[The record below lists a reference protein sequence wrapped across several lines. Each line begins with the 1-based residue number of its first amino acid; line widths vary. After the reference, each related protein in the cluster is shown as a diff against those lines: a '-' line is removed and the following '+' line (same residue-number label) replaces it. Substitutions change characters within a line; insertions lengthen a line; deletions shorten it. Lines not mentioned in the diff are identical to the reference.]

1 MGGFFFAIIQ
11 IALISLQTLYNSE
24 CYCCHMSDRPKLT
37 LAGLTTS
44 YKIFRYIRPYKRQF
58 ILGMICLI
66 ISSSMFMIFPAAAGE
81 MANTAI
87 GKGKWNISVRDFGLI
102 FLVILIIQ
110 SILSYF
116 RTVLFAI
123 VSEKGIADVRK
134 ALYERLITQNISFF
148 ESHRVGE
155 LTSRL
160 TADIEQLQSA
170 FSITLAELI
179 RQLVVLISGII
190 IIAWLT
196 PKLALTMLLTFPV
209 IVISSILFGR
219 YIRGLSRQRQDSLAN
234 TNIIVEES
242 FQSFP
247 MVKAFTNEYF
257 EIRRFAKSIQEMVVI
272 SLNYARMRGL
282 FFIFI
287 ITVLF
292 GGLFF
297 ILWRGALLV
306 EQGQM
311 DVGDLFS
318 FIIYTGIIGGAI
330 AGLGNLYTALAGSIG
345 ATERIQ
351 ELLERE
357 QEIRAEDQHTGQY
370 LRFDGNIEYKSVSF
384 AYPSRPEVEVLK
396 EISFQILKGKRIGL
410 VGASGAGKS
419 TIVQLLLR
427 FYNPD
432 AGEIHI
438 DGIPAQQYNLTEYRK
453 NIAIVPQEILLFG
466 GTIKENILYGKPD
479 ASEEELIEA
488 SKKSNSLEFIES
500 FPDKFETIVG
510 ERGVKLSG
518 GQRQRIAIA
527 RAILRDPAILILDEA
542 TSSLDSASEKS
553 VQEALDSLMNN
564 RTSVIIAHRLST
576 IKNADCIYV
585 LKKGTIVESGTHD
598 QLIKIEK
605 GNYKTLIDLQLQN
618 GD

>member
-1 MGGFFFAIIQ
+1 MA
-11 IALISLQTLYNSE
+11 T
-24 CYCCHMSDRPKLT
+24 RPKIT
-37 LAGLTTS
+37 LSGFLKS
-44 YKIFRYIRPYKRQF
+44 YRIIKFIKPYRWHF
-58 ILGMICLI
+58 IVGMICLV

-81 MANTAI
+81 MANAAI
-87 GKGKWNISVRDFGLI
+87 GKGKWNIPVKEFGLI
-102 FLVILIIQ
+102 FLCILIIQ
-110 SILSYF
+110 GVLSYF
-116 RTVLFAI
+116 RTTLFAL
-123 VSEKGIADVRK
+123 VSEKGIADVRR
-134 ALYERLITQNISFF
+134 ALYVKLITQELAFF

-179 RQLVVLISGII
+179 RQIVILISGVF
-190 IIAWLT
+190 IIAWMT
-196 PKLALTMLLTFPV
+196 PKLALTMLLTFPF

-219 YIRGLSRQRQDSLAN
+219 YIRGLSRKRQDSLAN

-242 FQSFP
+242 FQSFQ
-247 MVKAFTNEYF
+247 MVKAFTNEHF
-257 EIRRFAKSIQEMVVI
+257 EVNRFSKSISDMVDI

-297 ILWRGALLV
+297 ILWRGAMMV
-306 EQGQM
+306 QEGTM
-311 DVGDLFS
+311 AVGDLFS

-351 ELLERE
+351 ELLDRD
-357 QEIRAEDQHTGQY
+357 QEVNVADQ
-370 LRFDGNIEYKSVSF
+370 LKSDAPRFEGNVDYKKICFS
-384 AYPSRPEVEVLK
+384 YPGRPEVEVLND
-396 EISFQILKGKRIGL
+396 ISFSITKGKRIAL

-419 TIVQLLLR
+419 TIVQLLMR
-427 FYNPD
+427 FYKPNQ
-432 AGEIHI
+432 GEIFV
-438 DGIPAQQYNLTEYRK
+438 DSKNVEDYNLSNYRK

-466 GTIKENILYGKPD
+466 GTIRENILYGKPNATDDELMD
-479 ASEEELIEA
+479 ASV
-488 SKKSNSLEFIES
+488 KSNAWEFIQS
-500 FPDKFETIVG
+500 FPNKFETIVG

-527 RAILRDPAILILDEA
+527 RAILRNPSILILDEA
-542 TSSLDSASEKS
+542 TSSLDAESEKL
-553 VQEALDSLMNN
+553 VQDALDTLMKD

-585 LKKGTIVESGTHD
+585 LKKGAIMESGTHEE
-598 QLIKIEK
+598 LIQRDNGI
-605 GNYKTLIDLQLQN
+605 YRSLVDLQME
-618 GD
+618 GGE

>member
-1 MGGFFFAIIQ
+1 
-11 IALISLQTLYNSE
+11 
-24 CYCCHMSDRPKLT
+24 
-37 LAGLTTS
+37 
-44 YKIFRYIRPYKRQF
+44 
-58 ILGMICLI
+58 
-66 ISSSMFMIFPAAAGE
+66 MFMIFPAAAGE
-81 MANTAI
+81 MANAAI
-87 GKGKWNISVRDFGLI
+87 GKGKLNIPVEKFGLI

-110 SILSYF
+110 GLLSYF
-116 RTVLFAI
+116 RTIFFGI

-134 ALYERLITQNISFF
+134 ALYERLITQDLTFF
-148 ESHRVGE
+148 ESQRIGE

-179 RQLVVLISGII
+179 RQIVVLVSGIA
-190 IIAWLT
+190 IIAWMT
-196 PKLALTMLLTFPV
+196 PRLALTMLLTFPV

-219 YIRGLSRQRQDSLAN
+219 YIRGLSRKRQDSLAE

-242 FQSFP
+242 FQSFQ
-247 MVKAFTNEYF
+247 MVKAFTNEAF
-257 EIRRFAKSIQEMVVI
+257 EVRRFSKSIGEMVEI

-297 ILWRGALLV
+297 ILWRGAMMV
-306 EQGQM
+306 QEGTMQ
-311 DVGDLFS
+311 VGDLFS

-351 ELLERE
+351 EILERD
-357 QEIRAEDQHTGQY
+357 QEIKISDASNQDKP
-370 LRFDGNIEYKSVSF
+370 RFDGRIEYDQVSF
-384 AYPSRPEVEVLK
+384 SYPGRPEVQVLDK
-396 EISFQILKGKRIGL
+396 ISFTVSKGQRIAL

-419 TIVQLLLR
+419 TIIQLLMR

-432 AGEIHI
+432 SGMIRVDEVST
-438 DGIPAQQYNLTEYRK
+438 DKYNLTDYRT

-466 GTIKENILYGKPD
+466 GTIRDNILYGKPGATDDELMD
-479 ASEEELIEA
+479 AA
-488 SKKSNSLEFIES
+488 VKSNAWEFIES
-500 FPDKFETIVG
+500 FPDQFNTIVG
-510 ERGVKLSG
+510 ERGIKLSG

-527 RAILRDPAILILDEA
+527 RAILRNPSILILDEA
-542 TSSLDSASEKS
+542 TSSLDAESEKL
-553 VQEALDSLMNN
+553 VQDALDTLMKD
-564 RTSVIIAHRLST
+564 RTSIIIAHRLST

-585 LKKGTIVESGTHD
+585 LKKGSIMESGTHD
-598 QLIKIEK
+598 ELIRIEH
-605 GNYKTLIDLQLQN
+605 GIYRSLVDLQLESE
-618 GD
+618 

>member
-1 MGGFFFAIIQ
+1 
-11 IALISLQTLYNSE
+11 
-24 CYCCHMSDRPKLT
+24 
-37 LAGLTTS
+37 
-44 YKIFRYIRPYKRQF
+44 
-58 ILGMICLI
+58 
-66 ISSSMFMIFPAAAGE
+66 MFMIFPAAAGE
-81 MANTAI
+81 MANAAV
-87 GKGKWNISVRDFGLI
+87 GKGKWNIPVKQFGLI
-102 FLVILIIQ
+102 FLSILIIQ
-110 SILSYF
+110 GVLSYF
-116 RTVLFAI
+116 RTTLFAL

-134 ALYERLITQNISFF
+134 ALYEKLITQDLAFF

-179 RQLVVLISGII
+179 RQIVVLISGVV
-190 IIAWLT
+190 IIAWMT
-196 PKLALTMLLTFPV
+196 PKLALIMLLTFPV

-219 YIRGLSRQRQDSLAN
+219 YIRGLSRKRQDRLAE

-242 FQSFP
+242 FQSFQ
-247 MVKAFTNEYF
+247 MVKAFTNEHF
-257 EIRRFAKSIQEMVVI
+257 ELNRFSKSIGEMVDI
-272 SLNYARMRGL
+272 AMNYAKMRGL

-297 ILWRGALLV
+297 ILWRGALMV
-306 EQGQM
+306 QEGTM
-311 DVGDLFS
+311 AVGDLFS

-351 ELLERE
+351 ELLDRD
-357 QEIRAEDQHTGQY
+357 QEVHVADQMRTDEM
-370 LRFDGNIEYKSVSF
+370 RFEGNVDYKNISF
-384 AYPSRPEVEVLK
+384 SYPGRPEVQVLND
-396 EISFQILKGKRIGL
+396 ISFSITKGKRIAL

-419 TIVQLLLR
+419 TIVQLLMR
-427 FYNPD
+427 FYKPNK
-432 AGEIHI
+432 GEIFV
-438 DGIPAQQYNLTEYRK
+438 DGKNAEDYNLSKYRK

-466 GTIKENILYGKPD
+466 GTIRENILYGKPT
-479 ASEEELIEA
+479 ATEEELLDA
-488 SKKSNSLEFIES
+488 SIKSNSFEFIES
-500 FPDKFETIVG
+500 FPDQFDTIVG

-527 RAILRDPAILILDEA
+527 RAILRNPSILILDEA
-542 TSSLDSASEKS
+542 TSSLDAESERL
-553 VQEALDSLMNN
+553 VQDALDTLMKD

-585 LKKGTIVESGTHD
+585 LKKGSIMESGTHEE
-598 QLIKIEK
+598 LIRKENGI
-605 GNYKTLIDLQLQN
+605 YKSLVDLQME
-618 GD
+618 GGE